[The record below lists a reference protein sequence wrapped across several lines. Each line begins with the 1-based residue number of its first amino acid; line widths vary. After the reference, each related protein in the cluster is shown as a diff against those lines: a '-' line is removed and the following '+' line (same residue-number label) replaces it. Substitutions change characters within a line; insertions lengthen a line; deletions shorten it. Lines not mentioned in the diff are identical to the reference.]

1 MGQKKLKKI
10 RIPLKI
16 NFEQF
21 VKNTSIAT
29 STMMI
34 RKKIAKVLN
43 SQTRIFVKII
53 FISVRY

>member
-1 MGQKKLKKI
+1 MLENNYKFSYTITNLLPWDKKLKKI

-34 RKKIAKVLN
+34 EK
-43 SQTRIFVKII
+43 
-53 FISVRY
+53 